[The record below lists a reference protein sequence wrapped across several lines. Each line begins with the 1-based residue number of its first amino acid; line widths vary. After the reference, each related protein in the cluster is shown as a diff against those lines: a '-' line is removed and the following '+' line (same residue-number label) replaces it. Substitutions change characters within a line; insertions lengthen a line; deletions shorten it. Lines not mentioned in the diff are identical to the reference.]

1 MIEFWQAGV
10 LYVLASV
17 GTAAGACGV
26 AYLNHRWTAQAARD
40 AEERAAR
47 RELRSNRVR
56 PILDFLAAARS
67 YSAQS
72 QINDVKE
79 KTRNEHWPPIR
90 DEWAKTRGISV
101 EKADKLFDKLFR
113 DESEK
118 WPTDGNSTQGLGGL
132 LQLSQVLFSAAQAAP
147 EGEILPVLTLVFNEA
162 MNPGTSP
169 GAHSQATSLLDDYI
183 VKGEE
188 LQRG

>member
-17 GTAAGACGV
+17 VTTAGACGV
-26 AYLNHRWTAQAARD
+26 AYLNHRWTAQRASD

-47 RELRSNRVR
+47 RELRSEQVR

-72 QINDVKE
+72 DVNDIIQKMQDD
-79 KTRNEHWPPIR
+79 HWPLMR
-90 DEWAKTRGISV
+90 DGFAKTNGISV
-101 EKADKLFDKLFR
+101 EQADKLFR

-132 LQLSQVLFSAAQAAP
+132 VQLSQVLFSAAQAAP
-147 EGEILPVLTLVFNEA
+147 EGEILPALTLVFNEA

-183 VKGEE
+183 VRGEE